1 MNEELAYLA
10 GALRDGTV
18 IIRSGYDYEVKLA
31 QKNYE
36 WLELINGIF
45 KRNFG
50 KGGLIYRERRR
61 SASGV
66 IRMYYILRIF
76 DKKVVD
82 ELMKLFDIV
91 TPQTR
96 WGTPTVIKYA
106 GIDLVSHYVRGFFD
120 AEGGLPRDPIHA
132 KQHYVSFDQANL
144 EALAFVRDKL
154 MQMGYRP
161 TRITRTGNIWQFR
174 LTRREDIMRFK
185 NEIGSW
191 HPEKKRRLDLLYV
204 SLERIS
210 VH

>member
-1 MNEELAYLA
+1 MN
-10 GALRDGTV
+10 
-18 IIRSGYDYEVKLA
+18 
-31 QKNYE
+31 
-36 WLELINGIF
+36 
-45 KRNFG
+45 
-50 KGGLIYRERRR
+50 
-61 SASGV
+61 
-66 IRMYYILRIF
+66 
-76 DKKVVD
+76 
-82 ELMKLFDIV
+82 
-91 TPQTR
+91 
-96 WGTPTVIKYA
+96 
-106 GIDLVSHYVRGFFD
+106 
-120 AEGGLPRDPIHA
+120 
-132 KQHYVSFDQANL
+132 VSFDQANL

>member
-1 MNEELAYLA
+1 
-10 GALRDGTV
+10 V

-82 ELMKLFDIV
+82 ELMKLFGIV

-154 MQMGYRP
+154 MQIGYRP